1 MQVVEFDLSEIDKVV
16 EKFHSLAIGNDK
28 KISYEPSW
36 RWVFISVANK
46 AFKISYLRNGLFE
59 ISVVAG

>member
-16 EKFHSLAIGNDK
+16 EKNFTVLQLEMTK

-36 RWVFISVANK
+36 RWVFYFS
-46 AFKISYLRNGLFE
+46 SQ
-59 ISVVAG
+59 

>member
-36 RWVFISVANK
+36 RWVFISVIIMHSK
-46 AFKISYLRNGLFE
+46 SLT
-59 ISVVAG
+59 